1 MSRLQRFTGKQPK
14 MSSFYESLSKEDKR
28 TVDGWAEKARNSQ
41 YKRDIPYELYIKAQ
55 LGYFYGWDAM
65 MAFARGYE
73 IGIDDDGKYIKLP
86 YTFEDAVADVKAAEK
101 VHYRY
106 AMENADFNALSGSS
120 IQDKEYGKTV
130 ANWANEKRKE
140 L

>member
-1 MSRLQRFTGKQPK
+1 
-14 MSSFYESLSKEDKR
+14 MSSFYATLNEEDKR
-28 TVDGWAEKARNSQ
+28 TVDGWAEKARRSE

-55 LGYFYGWDAM
+55 LGYFYGWQAM

-73 IGIDDDGKYIKLP
+73 IGVDDEGNYIKLP

-106 AMENADFNALSGSS
+106 AMESADFNALSDAS
-120 IQDKEYGKTV
+120 IQNAEYGKAV
-130 ANWANEKRKE
+130 AKWANEKRKE